1 MLFKK
6 QAILMRRSSV

>member
-6 QAILMRRSSV
+6 QRANIMTNK